1 MIKILFN
8 TSSSDSE
15 NTYDAILVGA
25 GIMSS
30 TLAVLLH
37 ELEPDLR
44 LLIVE
49 RLSSAGL
56 ESSCAK
62 NNAGTGHAANC
73 ELNYTPMQEDGS
85 LSTIKAFEIN
95 KSFEQSLEFWA
106 SLTEKGKLIPKNFLN
121 KLPHISLVFG
131 DKDISFLE
139 KRFSELSSHEAFA
152 QMEFTNDHGELK
164 DWIPLIMDG
173 RKQSE
178 KIAATRIKRGTD
190 IDFGKLTRCYINQI
204 EEKQSIEINYLT
216 NVENL
221 EQDSEGD
228 WYLSL
233 KGEGKNRIVRSKFV
247 FLGAGGGALTLL
259 QKSRIP
265 EGLAYAGF
273 PVSGKWLIC
282 EEENS
287 TKMHNA
293 KVYGNSAVGA
303 PPMSV
308 PHLDTRWID
317 GKKSLLFGP
326 FAGFSSNFLK
336 YGSKLDLFRSI
347 KKNNLLSMLQAGLDN
362 IDLGKYLL
370 NQLRQT
376 NEQRIE
382 TLKRFLPHAS
392 TNDWKLS
399 IAGQR
404 VQIIK
409 QTSKGGVLKM
419 GTEVVTS
426 SDGSLAAL
434 LGASPGA
441 STAVTIMLEVLN
453 RCWKEKMKSVKWQ
466 NKMLELF
473 PSIGKDI
480 SSNKEALLAIRKR
493 NDFLLKL
500 I

>member
-1 MIKILFN
+1 MFN
-8 TSSSDSE
+8 TTTADLE

-30 TLAVLLH
+30 TLAVLLN

-49 RLSSAGL
+49 RLSSPGL
-56 ESSCAK
+56 ESSSAN

-73 ELNYTPMQEDGS
+73 ELNYTPIQEGRGI
-85 LSTIKAFEIN
+85 STTKAFEIN
-95 KSFEQSLEFWA
+95 KSFEKSLEFWA
-106 SLTEKGKLIPKNFLN
+106 SLAEKEKLKPKTFLK

-131 DKDISFLE
+131 DKDISLL
-139 KRFSELSSHEAFA
+139 KRRFYELSSHVAFSG
-152 QMEFTNDHGELK
+152 MEFTMDHDELK
-164 DWIPLIMDG
+164 DWIPLVMDG
-173 RKQSE
+173 REKSQ
-178 KIAATRIKRGTD
+178 KIAATRITRGTD
-190 IDFGKLTRCYINQI
+190 IDFGNLTRSYINEI
-204 EEKQSIEINYLT
+204 ESEESIEINFST

-221 EQDSEGD
+221 QKDNDGV

-233 KGEGKNRIVRSKFV
+233 KGTPKNRVVRSKFV
-247 FLGAGGGALTLL
+247 FLGAGGGALSLL
-259 QKSRIP
+259 QKSGIQ
-265 EGLAYAGF
+265 EGLSYAGF

-282 EEENS
+282 EEEKA
-287 TKMHNA
+287 TKKHNA
-293 KVYGNSAVGA
+293 KVYGNAAVGA

-308 PHLDTRWID
+308 PHLDTRWIN
-317 GKKSLLFGP
+317 GERSLLFGP

-347 KKNNLLSMLQAGLDN
+347 KTTNFLSMLQAGLDN
-362 IDLGKYLL
+362 VDLGKYLF
-370 NQLRQT
+370 NQLIQT
-376 NEQRIE
+376 KEDRIA
-382 TLKRFLPHAS
+382 TLKKFLPMVSHE
-392 TNDWKLS
+392 DWKLS

-409 QTSKGGVLKM
+409 QTSKGGMLKM

-441 STAVTIMLEVLN
+441 STAVTIMIEVLN
-453 RCWKEKMKSVKWQ
+453 RCWHEKMKSSQWK
-466 NKMLELF
+466 KRMLELF
-473 PSIGKDI
+473 PSFESDI
-480 SSNKEALLAIRKR
+480 NSNQEALVAIRKR

>member
-1 MIKILFN
+1 MFTQSTL
-8 TSSSDSE
+8 DSE

-44 LLIVE
+44 LLVVE

-73 ELNYTPMQEDGS
+73 ELNYTPIQDDGS
-85 LSTIKAFEIN
+85 ICTTKAFEIN
-95 KSFEQSLEFWA
+95 KSFEQSLELWA
-106 SLTEKGKLIPKNFLN
+106 SLVEKGKLIPETFLN
-121 KLPHISLVFG
+121 KLPHISFVFG
-131 DKDISFLE
+131 DKDISFLK
-139 KRFSELSSHEAFA
+139 KRFSELGSHAAFA
-152 QMEFTNDHGELK
+152 QMEFTKDHDELK

-173 RKQSE
+173 REKSE

-190 IDFGKLTRCYINQI
+190 IDFGNLTRSYINQI
-204 EEKQSIEINYLT
+204 EEAKSIEINYST

-221 EQDSEGD
+221 QQDSEGD

-233 KGEGKNRIVRSKFV
+233 EAGAKKNRIVRSKFV

-259 QKSRIP
+259 QKSGIP
-265 EGLAYAGF
+265 EGLSYAGF

-282 EEENS
+282 EEEKL
-287 TKMHNA
+287 TKTHNA
-293 KVYGNSAVGA
+293 KVYGNAAVGA

-317 GKKSLLFGP
+317 GKRSLLFGP

-347 KKNNLLSMLQAGLDN
+347 KTTNLFSMLQAGLGN

-370 NQLRQT
+370 NQLIQT
-376 NEQRIE
+376 NEDRIE
-382 TLKRFLPHAS
+382 TLKRFLPVAS
-392 TNDWKLS
+392 PDDWKLS

-409 QTSKGGVLKM
+409 QTPKGGVLKM

-441 STAVTIMLEVLN
+441 STAVTIMIEVLN
-453 RCWKEKMKSVKWQ
+453 RCWHEKMKSSKWK

-473 PSIGKDI
+473 PSIGIDI
-480 SSNKEALLAIRKR
+480 NSNQDALLAIRKR

>member
-1 MIKILFN
+1 MFN
-8 TSSSDSE
+8 TSASDSE

-56 ESSCAK
+56 ESSCAN

-73 ELNYTPMQEDGS
+73 ELNYTPIQEDGS
-85 LSTIKAFEIN
+85 LITTKAFEIN

-106 SLTEKGKLIPKNFLN
+106 SLTEKGKLTPQTFLN

-131 DKDISFLE
+131 DKDISLLE
-139 KRFSELSSHEAFA
+139 KRFFELSSHAAFA
-152 QMEFTNDHGELK
+152 KMEFTKDHGQLK

-178 KIAATRIKRGTD
+178 KISATRIQRGTD
-190 IDFGKLTRCYINQI
+190 IDFGNLTRSYIKQI
-204 EEKQSIEINYLT
+204 EGEKSIEINYST

-221 EQDSEGD
+221 QQDSEGD
-228 WYLSL
+228 WYLAL
-233 KGEGKNRIVRSKFV
+233 EGGQKKNRIVRSKFV

-259 QKSRIP
+259 QKSGIP
-265 EGLAYAGF
+265 EGLSYAGF

-282 EEENS
+282 EEEEL
-287 TKMHNA
+287 TKTHNA
-293 KVYGNSAVGA
+293 KVYGNAAVGA

-317 GKKSLLFGP
+317 GKRSLLFGP

-347 KKNNLLSMLQAGLDN
+347 KTTNLFSMLHAGFDN
-362 IDLGKYLL
+362 VDLGKYLL
-370 NQLRQT
+370 NQLIQ
-376 NEQRIE
+376 NDEDRIE
-382 TLKRFLPHAS
+382 TLKKFLPLVS
-392 TNDWKLS
+392 PKDWKLS

-409 QTSKGGVLKM
+409 QTTKGGVLKM

-441 STAVTIMLEVLN
+441 STAVTIMIEVLS
-453 RCWKEKMKSVKWQ
+453 RCWNEKMKSLKWQ
-466 NKMLELF
+466 NKMSELF
-473 PSIGKDI
+473 PSIGTDI
-480 SSNKEALLAIRKR
+480 NSNQEALLAIRKR

>member
-1 MIKILFN
+1 MFTKSTL
-8 TSSSDSE
+8 DSE

-44 LLIVE
+44 LLVVE

-73 ELNYTPMQEDGS
+73 ELNYTPIQDDGS
-85 LSTIKAFEIN
+85 ICTTKAFEIN

-106 SLTEKGKLIPKNFLN
+106 SLVEKGKLIPETFLN

-131 DKDISFLE
+131 DKDISLLK
-139 KRFSELSSHEAFA
+139 KRFSELGSHAAFA
-152 QMEFTNDHGELK
+152 QMEFTKDHDELK

-173 RKQSE
+173 RQKSE

-190 IDFGKLTRCYINQI
+190 IDFGNLTRSYINQI
-204 EEKQSIEINYLT
+204 EGARSIEINYST
-216 NVENL
+216 NVDNL
-221 EQDSEGD
+221 QQDTEGD

-233 KGEGKNRIVRSKFV
+233 EAGAKKNRIVRSKFV

-259 QKSRIP
+259 QKSGIP
-265 EGLAYAGF
+265 EGLSYAGF

-282 EEENS
+282 EEEKL
-287 TKMHNA
+287 TKTHNA
-293 KVYGNSAVGA
+293 KVYGNAAVGA

-317 GKKSLLFGP
+317 GERSLLFGP

-347 KKNNLLSMLQAGLDN
+347 KTTNLFSMLQAGLGN

-370 NQLRQT
+370 NQLIQT
-376 NEQRIE
+376 NEDRIE
-382 TLKRFLPHAS
+382 TLKRFLPVAS
-392 TNDWKLS
+392 PDDWKLS

-409 QTSKGGVLKM
+409 QTPKGGVLKM

-441 STAVTIMLEVLN
+441 STAVTIMIEVLN
-453 RCWKEKMKSVKWQ
+453 RCWHEKMKSSKWK

-473 PSIGKDI
+473 PSIGIDI
-480 SSNKEALLAIRKR
+480 NSNQDALLVIRKR

>member
-1 MIKILFN
+1 MFN
-8 TSSSDSE
+8 TNASDSE
-15 NTYDAILVGA
+15 NTYDAVLVGA

-44 LLIVE
+44 LLVVE

-73 ELNYTPMQEDGS
+73 ELNYTPIQKDGS
-85 LSTIKAFEIN
+85 LSTYKAFEIN

-106 SLTEKGKLIPKNFLN
+106 SLAEKGKLIPKTFLN

-131 DKDISFLE
+131 DNDISML
-139 KRFSELSSHEAFA
+139 KNRFSELSSHAAFA
-152 QMEFTNDHGELK
+152 QMEFTKDHGALK
-164 DWIPLIMDG
+164 EWIPLIMDG

-190 IDFGKLTRCYINQI
+190 IDFGNLTRSYINQI
-204 EEKQSIEINYLT
+204 EGAKSIEINYST

-221 EQDSEGD
+221 QQDSEGN

-233 KGEGKNRIVRSKFV
+233 EGGAKKNRIVRSKFV

-259 QKSRIP
+259 QKSGIP
-265 EGLAYAGF
+265 EGLSYAGF

-282 EEENS
+282 EEEKS
-287 TKMHNA
+287 TKIHHA
-293 KVYGNSAVGA
+293 KVYGNAAVGA

-308 PHLDTRWID
+308 PHLDTRWIG
-317 GKKSLLFGP
+317 GKRSLLFGP

-347 KKNNLLSMLQAGLDN
+347 KTTNVFTMLQAGLDN
-362 IDLGKYLL
+362 IDLGKYLF
-370 NQLRQT
+370 NQVRQT
-376 NEQRIE
+376 NEDRIE
-382 TLKRFLPHAS
+382 TLKRFLPLAS
-392 TNDWKLS
+392 PNDWKLS

-426 SDGSLAAL
+426 SDGSIAAL

-441 STAVTIMLEVLN
+441 STAVTIMMEVLE
-453 RCWKEKMKSVKWQ
+453 RCWKEKMKSSQWQ
-466 NKMLELF
+466 KRMQVLF
-473 PSIGKDI
+473 PSMGTDI
-480 SSNKEALLAIRKR
+480 NSNQEALLAIRKR

>member
-1 MIKILFN
+1 
-8 TSSSDSE
+8 
-15 NTYDAILVGA
+15 
-25 GIMSS
+25 MSS

-49 RLSSAGL
+49 RLSSPGL
-56 ESSCAK
+56 ESSHAE

-73 ELNYTPMQEDGS
+73 ELNYTPIQEDGAIRTS
-85 LSTIKAFEIN
+85 KAFEIN
-95 KSFEQSLEFWA
+95 KSFERSLEFWA
-106 SLTEKGKLIPKNFLN
+106 SLAEEGKLMPQTFLN

-131 DKDISFLE
+131 EEDISFLK
-139 KRFSELSSHEAFA
+139 KRFSALSSHPAFS
-152 QMEFTNDHGELK
+152 QMEFTMDHGELK
-164 DWIPLIMDG
+164 DWMPLIMDS

-190 IDFGKLTRCYINQI
+190 IDFGNLTRSYINQI
-204 EEKQSIEINYLT
+204 ERKESIETNFST

-221 EQDSEGD
+221 EQDSAGD

-233 KGEGKNRIVRSKFV
+233 KGTKKNRIVRSKFV
-247 FLGAGGGALTLL
+247 FLGAGGGALSLL
-259 QKSRIP
+259 QKSGIP
-265 EGLAYAGF
+265 EGLSYAGF
-273 PVSGKWLIC
+273 PVSGKWLVC
-282 EEENS
+282 EEEKS
-287 TKMHNA
+287 AKKHNA
-293 KVYGNSAVGA
+293 KVYGNATIGA

-308 PHLDTRWID
+308 PHLDTRWIN
-317 GKKSLLFGP
+317 GKTSLLFGP

-336 YGSKLDLFRSI
+336 NGSRLDLFRSI
-347 KKNNLLSMLQAGLDN
+347 KPTNFLSMLQAGVDN
-362 IDLGKYLL
+362 IDLGKYLFSQIL
-370 NQLRQT
+370 QKK
-376 NEQRIE
+376 EDRID
-382 TLKRFLPHAS
+382 TLKRFLPLVS
-392 TNDWKLS
+392 PSDWKLS
-399 IAGQR
+399 ISGQR

-409 QTSKGGVLKM
+409 QTAQGGVLKM

-453 RCWKEKMKSVKWQ
+453 RCWHEKMKSSLWRDRL
-466 NKMLELF
+466 LELF
-473 PSIGKDI
+473 PSIGTDI
-480 SSNKEALLAIRKR
+480 NSNQEALLSIRRR

>member
-1 MIKILFN
+1 MFN
-8 TSSSDSE
+8 TSTSKSE

-44 LLIVE
+44 LLVVE
-49 RLSSAGL
+49 RLPSAGL

-73 ELNYTPMQEDGS
+73 ELNYTSIQEDGS
-85 LSTIKAFEIN
+85 LSTTKAFEIN

-106 SLTEKGKLIPKNFLN
+106 SLVEKGKLIPKNFLN

-131 DKDISFLE
+131 DGDISLLT
-139 KRFSELSSHEAFA
+139 KRFSELSSHAAFA
-152 QMEFTNDHGELK
+152 QMEFTKDHGELK

-178 KIAATRIKRGTD
+178 KIAATRIPRGTD
-190 IDFGKLTRCYINQI
+190 IDFGNLTRSYINQI
-204 EEKQSIEINYLT
+204 EGAKSIEINYST

-221 EQDSEGD
+221 EKDREGD

-233 KGEGKNRIVRSKFV
+233 KGAEKNRVVRSKFV
-247 FLGAGGGALTLL
+247 FLGAGGGALSLL
-259 QKSRIP
+259 QKSGIP
-265 EGLAYAGF
+265 EGLSYAGF
-273 PVSGKWLIC
+273 PVSGNWLIC
-282 EEENS
+282 DEEKL
-287 TKMHNA
+287 TKTHNA
-293 KVYGNSAVGA
+293 KVYGNAAVGA

-317 GKKSLLFGP
+317 GKRSLLFGP

-336 YGSKLDLFRSI
+336 YGSKLDWFRSI
-347 KKNNLLSMLQAGLDN
+347 KTTNLFSMMQAGIDN
-362 IDLGKYLL
+362 IDLVKYLL
-370 NQLRQT
+370 NQLIQT
-376 NEQRIE
+376 NEDRIE
-382 TLKRFLPHAS
+382 TLKIFLPKAS
-392 TNDWKLS
+392 SNDWKVS

-409 QTSKGGVLKM
+409 QTSKGGILKM

-441 STAVTIMLEVLN
+441 STAVTIMIEVLN
-453 RCWKEKMKSVKWQ
+453 RCWHEKMKSIKWK

-473 PSIGKDI
+473 PSIETDI
-480 SSNKEALLAIRKR
+480 NSNQEVLLAIRKR

>member
-1 MIKILFN
+1 MSN
-8 TSSSDSE
+8 SE

-30 TLAVLLH
+30 TFAVLMH
-37 ELEPDLR
+37 ELEPDFR

-49 RLSSAGL
+49 RLSAAGL
-56 ESSCAK
+56 ESSSAK

-73 ELNYTPMQEDGS
+73 ELNYTPVNKDGS
-85 LSTIKAFEIN
+85 LNTAKAFEIN

-106 SLTEKGKLIPKNFLN
+106 SMAEKGKLRPKTFLN

-131 DKDISFLE
+131 DNDIYMLE
-139 KRFSELSSHEAFA
+139 KRFSILSSHAAFA
-152 QMEFTNDHGELK
+152 QMEFTSDHGELK
-164 DWIPLIMDG
+164 EWIPLIMQG

-190 IDFGKLTRCYINQI
+190 IDFGNLTRSYINQI
-204 EEKQSIEINYLT
+204 EGEKAIEINYST

-221 EQDSEGD
+221 QQDSEGD

-233 KGEGKNRIVRSKFV
+233 NGAKKSRVVRSKFV

-265 EGLAYAGF
+265 EGLSYAGF

-287 TKMHNA
+287 TKIHDA
-293 KVYGNSAVGA
+293 KVYGNAEVGA

-317 GKKSLLFGP
+317 GKRSLLFGP

-336 YGSKLDLFRSI
+336 YGSKMDLFRSI
-347 KKNNLLSMLQAGLDN
+347 KATNFFSMLQAGLDN

-370 NQLRQT
+370 NQLIQT
-376 NEQRIE
+376 NEDRIE
-382 TLKRFLPHAS
+382 TLKRFLPRVS
-392 TNDWKLS
+392 PDEWKLS

-426 SDGSLAAL
+426 LDGSLAVL

-441 STAVTIMLEVLN
+441 STAVSIMLEVLN
-453 RCWKEKMKSVKWQ
+453 RCWQDKMKSSKWK

-473 PSIGKDI
+473 PSIETDI
-480 SSNKEALLAIRKR
+480 NSNPEALLKIRKR

-500 I
+500 V

>member
-1 MIKILFN
+1 MSN
-8 TSSSDSE
+8 TSASGSG

-49 RLSSAGL
+49 RLSSPGL
-56 ESSCAK
+56 ESSSAM

-73 ELNYTPMQEDGS
+73 ELNYTPIKEGGGI
-85 LSTIKAFEIN
+85 STAKAFEIN
-95 KSFEQSLEFWA
+95 KCFEQSLEFWA
-106 SLTEKGKLIPKNFLN
+106 SLAEKGKLVPQTFLN

-131 DKDISFLE
+131 DEDIYFLK
-139 KRFSELSSHEAFA
+139 KRFSELSSHPAFS
-152 QMEFTNDHGELK
+152 QMEFTMDHGELK
-164 DWIPLIMDG
+164 DWIPLVMDG

-178 KIAATRIKRGTD
+178 KIGATRIKRGTD
-190 IDFGKLTRCYINQI
+190 IDFGNLTRSYINQI
-204 EEKQSIEINYLT
+204 ERKESIEIDFLT
-216 NVENL
+216 DVENL
-221 EQDSEGD
+221 QQDREGD

-233 KGEGKNRIVRSKFV
+233 KGINKNRIVKSKFV
-247 FLGAGGGALTLL
+247 FLGAGGGALSLL
-259 QKSRIP
+259 QKSAIP
-265 EGLAYAGF
+265 EGLLYAGF

-282 EEENS
+282 EEEKL
-287 TKMHNA
+287 TKIHNA
-293 KVYGNSAVGA
+293 KVYGNAAVGA

-317 GKKSLLFGP
+317 GKRSLLFGP

-336 YGSKLDLFRSI
+336 YGSKLDLFKSI
-347 KKNNLLSMLQAGLDN
+347 KTTNFLSMLQAGKDNLD
-362 IDLGKYLL
+362 LTKYLF

-376 NEQRIE
+376 NEDRIE
-382 TLKRFLPHAS
+382 TLKRFLPLVS
-392 TNDWKLS
+392 PTDWKLS

-409 QTSKGGVLKM
+409 QTANGGVLKM

-441 STAVTIMLEVLN
+441 STAVTIMIEVLN
-453 RCWKEKMKSVKWQ
+453 RCWYEKMKSNQWQ
-466 NKMLELF
+466 ERFLELF

-480 SSNKEALLAIRKR
+480 NSNEEALLEIRKR
-493 NDFLLKL
+493 NDFLLQL
-500 I
+500 V

>member
-1 MIKILFN
+1 
-8 TSSSDSE
+8 
-15 NTYDAILVGA
+15 
-25 GIMSS
+25 MSS

-37 ELEPDLR
+37 ELDPDLR
-44 LLIVE
+44 LLVVE

-73 ELNYTPMQEDGS
+73 ELNYTPIQEDGS
-85 LSTIKAFEIN
+85 LSTTKAFEIN

-106 SLTEKGKLIPKNFLN
+106 SLAERGKLIPNLFLN

-131 DKDISFLE
+131 EKDISLLK
-139 KRFSELSSHEAFA
+139 KRFSELSSRPAFA
-152 QMEFTNDHGELK
+152 QMEFTKDHSELK

-178 KIAATRIKRGTD
+178 KIAATRIQRGTD
-190 IDFGKLTRCYINQI
+190 IDFGNLTRSYISQI
-204 EEKQSIEINYLT
+204 EGAKSIQINYST

-233 KGEGKNRIVRSKFV
+233 KGPKKNIVVRSKFV
-247 FLGAGGGALTLL
+247 FLGAGGGALSLL
-259 QKSRIP
+259 QKSGIP
-265 EGLAYAGF
+265 EGLSYAGF

-282 EEENS
+282 DEEEL
-287 TKMHNA
+287 TKTHNA
-293 KVYGNSAVGA
+293 KVYGNAAVGA

-317 GKKSLLFGP
+317 GKRSLLFGP

-347 KKNNLLSMLQAGLDN
+347 KTTNLFSMLQAGLDN

-370 NQLRQT
+370 NQLIQT
-376 NEQRIE
+376 NEDRIK
-382 TLKRFLPHAS
+382 TLKRFLPKVS
-392 TNDWKLS
+392 NNDWKLS

-441 STAVTIMLEVLN
+441 STAVTIMIEVLN
-453 RCWKEKMKSVKWQ
+453 RCWQEKMKSSKWK

-473 PSIGKDI
+473 PSIGTDI
-480 SSNKEALLAIRKR
+480 NSNQEALLAIRKR

>member
-1 MIKILFN
+1 M
-8 TSSSDSE
+8 SEPE

-37 ELEPDLR
+37 ELAPDLR
-44 LLIVE
+44 ILIIE
-49 RLSSAGL
+49 RLPSAGL
-56 ESSCAK
+56 ESSCAL

-73 ELNYTPMQEDGS
+73 ELNYTPIQNDGS
-85 LSTIKAFEIN
+85 LGLTKAFQIN

-106 SLTEKGKLIPKNFLN
+106 SLAEEGKLLPKTFLN
-121 KLPHISLVFG
+121 KLPHISVVFG

-139 KRFSELSSHEAFA
+139 KRFSELSSRAAFE
-152 QMEFTNDHGELK
+152 QMEFTKDHVELR
-164 DWIPLIMDG
+164 DWIPLIMDS
-173 RKQSE
+173 RKKSE

-190 IDFGKLTRCYINQI
+190 IDFGSLTRSYLNQI
-204 EEKQSIEINYLT
+204 EGSKSIEINYST
-216 NVENL
+216 NVKNL
-221 EQDSEGD
+221 EQDNQGD

-233 KGEGKNRIVRSKFV
+233 EGTKKNRIVRSKFV
-247 FLGAGGGALTLL
+247 FLGAGGGALSLL

-265 EGLAYAGF
+265 EGLVYAGF

-282 EEENS
+282 EEENL
-287 TKMHNA
+287 TKRHNA
-293 KVYGNSAVGA
+293 KVYGKAQVGA

-308 PHLDTRWID
+308 PHLDTRWIA
-317 GKKSLLFGP
+317 GKRTLLFGP

-347 KKNNLLSMLQAGLDN
+347 KTTNLFTMLQAGLDN

-370 NQLRQT
+370 NQLAQT
-376 NEQRIE
+376 NEDRIE
-382 TLKRFLPHAS
+382 TLKIFLPVVS
-392 TNDWKLS
+392 PNDWKLS

-409 QTSKGGVLKM
+409 QTPKGGVLKM

-441 STAVTIMLEVLN
+441 STAVTIMIEVLN
-453 RCWKEKMKSVKWQ
+453 RCWQKKMKSSRWQ
-466 NKMLELF
+466 HRMMELF
-473 PSIGKDI
+473 PSYGTDI
-480 SSNKEALLAIRKR
+480 NSDKESLLAIRKR
-493 NDFLLKL
+493 NDYLLKL
-500 I
+500 T

>member
-1 MIKILFN
+1 MFH
-8 TSSSDSE
+8 TSASDSE

-37 ELEPDLR
+37 ELDPDLR

-49 RLSSAGL
+49 RLSSPGL
-56 ESSCAK
+56 ESSSAK

-73 ELNYTPMQEDGS
+73 ELNYTPIQKDGS
-85 LSTIKAFEIN
+85 ISTNKAFQIN

-106 SLTEKGKLIPKNFLN
+106 SLAEKGKLLPKTFLN

-131 DKDISFLE
+131 DDDISFLE
-139 KRFSELSSHEAFA
+139 KRFAELSSHAAFSE
-152 QMEFTNDHGELK
+152 MEYTNDHFELK
-164 DWIPLIMDG
+164 EWIPLVMNG
-173 RKQSE
+173 RKHSE
-178 KIAATRIKRGTD
+178 KVGATRIKRGTD
-190 IDFGKLTRCYINQI
+190 IDFGNLTRSYINQI
-204 EEKQSIEINYLT
+204 EEEEAIEINYLT

-221 EQDSEGD
+221 QQDSLGD

-233 KGEGKNRIVRSKFV
+233 GGEKNNRIVKTRFV
-247 FLGAGGGALTLL
+247 FLGAGGGALSLL
-259 QKSRIP
+259 QKSGIP
-265 EGLAYAGF
+265 EGLLYAGF

-282 EEENS
+282 EEEKS
-287 TKMHNA
+287 TKIHNA
-293 KVYGNSAVGA
+293 KVYGNAAVGA

-308 PHLDTRWID
+308 PHLDTRWIN
-317 GKKSLLFGP
+317 GKRSLLFGP
-326 FAGFSSNFLK
+326 FAGFSTNFLK

-347 KKNNLLSMLQAGLDN
+347 KPTNFVSMLQAGLDN
-362 IDLGKYLL
+362 LDLGKYLL

-376 NEQRIE
+376 NEDRIE
-382 TLKRFLPHAS
+382 TLKGFLPLVS
-392 TNDWKLS
+392 PSDWRLS

-441 STAVTIMLEVLN
+441 STAVSIMVEVLN
-453 RCWKEKMKSVKWQ
+453 RCWSEKMETSLWKKR
-466 NKMLELF
+466 MTELF
-473 PSIGKDI
+473 PSIGTCVI
-480 SSNKEALLAIRKR
+480 SNQESLLQIRKR